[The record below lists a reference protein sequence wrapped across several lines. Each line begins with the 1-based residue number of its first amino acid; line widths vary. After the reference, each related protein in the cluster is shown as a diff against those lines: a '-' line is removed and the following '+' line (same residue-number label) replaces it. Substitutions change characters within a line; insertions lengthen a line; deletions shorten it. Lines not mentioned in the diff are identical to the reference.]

1 LVQVSFASRAREGS
15 HAQRPSGRPVL
26 TRLGGASVA
35 QYAARLATHATL
47 ATHFAYDGSYA
58 RACGD

>member
-1 LVQVSFASRAREGS
+1 MQVSFASRAREGS

-35 QYAARLATHATL
+35 RLATHATL

-58 RACGD
+58 RARCGD